1 VCDHRPGERDRGEC
15 DQHGGEEFC
24 GQCFAHQ
31 SVPFVQRL
39 ADLYGKPAGP
49 ANCRDPQWLP
59 LVDRIEEEGALLGL
73 QRRRQRQVRHSGNQL
88 PRRIAD
94 LKDERVLV
102 VVQQCLLLLR
112 QHVELRPVGA
122 ETDVFRHV

>member
-1 VCDHRPGERDRGEC
+1 LFNVSPTCTVNP
-15 DQHGGEEFC
+15 
-24 GQCFAHQ
+24 
-31 SVPFVQRL
+31 L
-39 ADLYGKPAGP
+39 APRIA
-49 ANCRDPQWLP
+49 ATPQWLP